1 MTYQIAPG
9 ADMQLPG
16 GTEMDPINVKRH
28 VDDHSGDQ
36 VLRVHPAAYSDPEL
50 FELKM
55 QFTFGRT

>member
-1 MTYQIAPG
+1 
-9 ADMQLPG
+9 
-16 GTEMDPINVKRH
+16 MDPINVKRH